1 MSTRR
6 GLQAAATAAAGAA
19 LLVPTGPASA
29 ATGAAQAGATVVQ
42 ANSAFIFVNA
52 ADGERNRIF
61 INPTGST
68 VTVIDNGASTSA
80 GVGCTLNGD
89 GSVSCPAG
97 NRTIMVVAGDQQD
110 TIAQRTGLRASINAG
125 PGNDTVFAQDATAR
139 QSLAGG
145 EGRDTLL
152 SGSGDDVLVG
162 GPGVDT
168 LSGGVGDDVL
178 DNVDQAPGDS
188 AQGGDGRDSCTSD
201 SGDQEIG
208 CES

>member
-1 MSTRR
+1 MAVSTRR
-6 GLQAAATAAAGAA
+6 GLQAAVTAAGAA

-42 ANSAFIFVNA
+42 ANAAFIFVNA

-80 GVGCTLNGD
+80 GVGCALNGD

-110 TIAQRTGLRASINAG
+110 TIAQ
-125 PGNDTVFAQDATAR
+125 
-139 QSLAGG
+139 
-145 EGRDTLL
+145 
-152 SGSGDDVLVG
+152 
-162 GPGVDT
+162 
-168 LSGGVGDDVL
+168 
-178 DNVDQAPGDS
+178 
-188 AQGGDGRDSCTSD
+188 
-201 SGDQEIG
+201 
-208 CES
+208 